1 MNTDY
6 PRMLF
11 HRTKSPVT
19 VQTREEE
26 AALGKDW
33 ARTIWPAATS
43 AAEPEPAPAV
53 NPIPEPPPC
62 PEPEPAPEPE
72 VSPRV
77 SRRSVKPPVKH
88 PIPKSATKKR

>member
-43 AAEPEPAPAV
+43 VAEPEPAPAV
-53 NPIPEPPPC
+53 
-62 PEPEPAPEPE
+62 
-72 VSPRV
+72 VR
-77 SRRSVKPPVKH
+77 
-88 PIPKSATKKR
+88 